1 MSVTMNSVPGKTKA
15 RTYIAGA
22 FVVVL
27 IVLMALDTKVI
38 TISELESEVGFSPQN
53 FAQENFPVIQE
64 HIETNAVGGA
74 TLAEAVLQNA
84 SEAGETYGVAAGIG
98 HVVPVSFTGTVEE
111 GSSGVYSIDADG
123 VPSDVAIRV
132 QTGPAIN
139 GTTLRDATGNIQ
151 FGDFTNQIEFQ
162 DVGAA
167 LNEEMKR
174 QVLEGIAGQDLT
186 GETLEVVGAFTMI
199 NPSNWLITPVQMT
212 IVE

>member
-1 MSVTMNSVPGKTKA
+1 MSVTMNPVPGKTKA
-15 RTYIAGA
+15 RSYIAGT

-27 IVLMALDTKVI
+27 VALMALDTKVI
-38 TISELESEVGFSPQN
+38 TISELESEVSFSPQN
-53 FAQENFPVIQE
+53 FAQENFSVIRE
-64 HIETNAVGGA
+64 HIEANAVEGA
-74 TLAEAVLQNA
+74 TLAEGVLQDA
-84 SEAGETYGVAAGIG
+84 GAAGEKYGVSAGIG
-98 HVVPVSFTGTVEE
+98 HVVPVTFTGTAEE
-111 GSSGVYSIDADG
+111 GRSGIYSIDADG
-123 VPSDVAIRV
+123 VPSDVVIRV

-139 GTTLRDATGNIQ
+139 GTTLRDATGDIQ

-199 NPSNWLITPVQMT
+199 NPSNWLITPVRIT